1 MISKLELQIAWRY
14 TRAQRKSLFV
24 SLISLFSMAGV
35 CIGTWALIV
44 ALAAT
49 NGFEHEV
56 TKQMIDKDSHFEV
69 LAYHGAPIKDY
80 DSLDR
85 SIHARFPEVLASS
98 PFILYKV
105 GISSK
110 RTNDGIVIYGIDSR
124 RSQQVVNLKDKVK
137 WGTYGVDTILDTAG
151 GRRPAIMLGSVLA
164 SRLKIILGDKVVLQT
179 FQSPDDAAMGGK
191 MMQFVVGGIF
201 ETGMYEYDANL
212 GYIGIPEAQALLGI
226 GNAVSGLQF
235 KIDDPWKSEIVSK
248 KVEEGLG
255 YPYYATDWKSKN
267 ITLLKWMNYE
277 KFIIAG
283 IITLI
288 ILIAAFNIISSLIM
302 VVLQKTREIGI
313 LRSMGLSSASIL
325 RIFMAMGSFIGVAG
339 TLIGGSVGV
348 ALCLAQEHW
357 KFIKLPADVYMI
369 PYFPIQIQW
378 LDVAV
383 VMVIG
388 NALCILAT
396 LLPAWK
402 ASRLDPVGAIRHE

>member
-24 SLISLFSMAGV
+24 SLISLFSMMGV
-35 CIGTWALIV
+35 CIGTFALIV
-44 ALAAT
+44 ALSAT

-56 TKQMIDKDSHFEV
+56 TRQMIDKDSHFEV
-69 LAYHGAPIKDY
+69 AAYRGEPIY
-80 DSLDR
+80 HWDSLDQVV
-85 SIHARFPEVLASS
+85 HAQFPEVIASS

-110 RTNDGIVIYGIDSR
+110 KVNDGIVIYGIDAK
-124 RSQQVVNLKDKVK
+124 RSSQVVNLQSKVK
-137 WGTYGVDTILDTAG
+137 WGEYYLDSLMDTSGVK
-151 GRRPAIMLGSVLA
+151 RPSIMLGSVLA
-164 SRLKIILGDKVVLQT
+164 SRLKVFPGDKVVLQT
-179 FQSPDDAAMGGK
+179 FQSPDDPTGGAR
-191 MMQFVVGGIF
+191 MMQFVLAGVF

-212 GYIGIPEAQALLGI
+212 GYIGITEAQALLNLEG
-226 GNAVSGLQF
+226 AVSGIQY
-235 KIDDPWKSEIVSK
+235 KIEDPWKSEQVALAVEK
-248 KVEEGLG
+248 KLG

-267 ITLLKWMNYE
+267 GTLLKWMNYE

-283 IITLI
+283 IIMLI
-288 ILIAAFNIISSLIM
+288 ILVAAFNIISSLIM

-325 RIFMAMGSFIGVAG
+325 RIFMTMGSMIGVAG
-339 TLIGGSVGV
+339 TMLGGSFGVG
-348 ALCLAQEHW
+348 LCLIQQHW
-357 KFIKLPADVYMI
+357 KLIKLPADVYMI
-369 PYFPIQIQW
+369 PYFPVQINW
-378 LDVAV
+378 LDIIV

-388 NALCILAT
+388 NALCVLAT